1 MTACNFI
8 AGAYPIP
15 GGKQRELC
23 YSNRYGDHHTGTELV
38 KASNRQRALTTRRSS
53 FTLPGVIANEGDKAA
68 ERFFTFFTDQIPNA
82 NTRTAYYRNVMRFFA
97 WTDKKRLSLDAIRSY
112 HVSGYLAELTLTG
125 KETRASTPTV
135 KQHLAS
141 LRMLFD
147 WLITGQVIDANP
159 AAAVRAAKHVVK
171 KGKTPVLKADEA
183 RELLDSIPLKIG
195 PEPKEGEEDNRPPS
209 LIGLRDRALIAVMV
223 FSFARITAA
232 LGMKVEDC
240 YTEGRRAWFRLH
252 EKGGKRH
259 EVPAHHNAEDYLDAY
274 IAAAG
279 IVGEKKTPLFRSID
293 RHRRLTD
300 RPMHRIDAWRMIKRR
315 AKAIGL
321 PEEICNHTF
330 RATGITAY
338 LENGGTIEHAQQIAN
353 HESPKTT
360 KLYDRTSDQ
369 ITLDEVE
376 KIVI

>member
-1 MTACNFI
+1 MPNELATINP
-8 AGAYPIP
+8 AG
-15 GGKQRELC
+15 
-23 YSNRYGDHHTGTELV
+23 
-38 KASNRQRALTTRRSS
+38 ALTTGGSG
-53 FTLPGVIANEGDKAA
+53 FILPAVIADQGDKAA
-68 ERFFTFFTDQIPNA
+68 ERFFTFFTDTIPNA
-82 NTRTAYYRNVMRFFA
+82 NTRAAYYRNTMRFFA
-97 WTDKKRLSLDAIRSY
+97 WTHAKGLEPARDQELSRLRLPGRAGDRS
-112 HVSGYLAELTLTG
+112 HA
-125 KETRASTPTV
+125 TPTV

-147 WLITGQVIDANP
+147 WLITGQIIEANP

-171 KGKTPVLKADEA
+171 KGKTPVLKADQA

-195 PEPKEGEEDNRPPS
+195 PEPKEGEPDNRPPS

-232 LGMKVEDC
+232 LGMKVEDY

-279 IVGEKKTPLFRSID
+279 IADDEEDPPLPLHRPAPPAHRPPD
-293 RHRRLTD
+293 APHRRLADDQTPSPGH
-300 RPMHRIDAWRMIKRR
+300 RPARRHLQPHLPGHRHHR
-315 AKAIGL
+315 L
-321 PEEICNHTF
+321 PEERRHH
-330 RATGITAY
+330 RARPADR
-338 LENGGTIEHAQQIAN
+338 QPR
-353 HESPKTT
+353 SPKTT

-376 KIVI
+376 RIVI

>member
-1 MTACNFI
+1 MPC
-8 AGAYPIP
+8 GSSP
-15 GGKQRELC
+15 GRRKRLEAVLDQEL
-23 YSNRYGDHHTGTELV
+23 SRFRLLGRTH
-38 KASNRQRALTTRRSS
+38 ANRQAT
-53 FTLPGVIANEGDKAA
+53 I
-68 ERFFTFFTDQIPNA
+68 
-82 NTRTAYYRNVMRFFA
+82 
-97 WTDKKRLSLDAIRSY
+97 
-112 HVSGYLAELTLTG
+112 
-125 KETRASTPTV
+125 ASTPTV

-147 WLITGQVIDANP
+147 WLIIGQVIDANP

-171 KGKTPVLKADEA
+171 KGKTPVLKADQA

-223 FSFARITAA
+223 FSFARVTAA
-232 LGMKVEDC
+232 LGMKVEDY

-279 IVGEKKTPLFRSID
+279 IAADRKIPLFRSID
-293 RHRRLTD
+293 RHRQLTA
-300 RPMHRIDAWRMIKRR
+300 RPMSRIDAWKMIKRR

-338 LENGGTIEHAQQIAN
+338 LRTAARSSMPSR
-353 HESPKTT
+353 SPTT
-360 KLYDRTSDQ
+360 NRPKPPSSMTAPAIRLRSMRSRRS
-369 ITLDEVE
+369 LFKSVE
-376 KIVI
+376 YRPDWWPRLLCWREPMPCGVTMPCSSRLRSKSIRKHHR

>member
-1 MTACNFI
+1 M
-8 AGAYPIP
+8 
-15 GGKQRELC
+15 
-23 YSNRYGDHHTGTELV
+23 STELV
-38 KASNRQRALTTRRSS
+38 PMSEAGTLATGIPG
-53 FTLPGVIANEGDKAA
+53 FTVPATIADHDDKAA
-68 ERFFTFFTDQIPNA
+68 ERFFTFFTDTLPNA
-82 NTRTAYYRNVMRFFA
+82 NTRAAYYRNAMRFFA
-97 WTDKKRLSLDAIRSY
+97 WTGKKRLSLGDIKSY
-112 HVSGYLAELTLTG
+112 HVSGYIAELAEDH
-125 KETRASTPTV
+125 ATPTV
-135 KQHLAS
+135 KQHLAT

-147 WLITGQVIDANP
+147 WLIVGQVIGVNP
-159 AAAVRAAKHVVK
+159 AAAVRGRQARRQKGQNAGAQSRPGQRAARQH
-171 KGKTPVLKADEA
+171 PAQNRPA
-183 RELLDSIPLKIG
+183 
-195 PEPKEGEEDNRPPS
+195 PKEGEEDNRPPS
-209 LIGLRDRALIAVMV
+209 VMGLRDRALIAVMV
-223 FSFARITAA
+223 FSFARVNAA
-232 LGMKVEDC
+232 LGMKVEDY

-274 IAAAG
+274 IAAAD
-279 IVGEKKTPLFRSID
+279 IAGEKKTPLFRTID
-293 RHRRLTD
+293 RHRRLTA

-315 AKAIGL
+315 AQAIGL